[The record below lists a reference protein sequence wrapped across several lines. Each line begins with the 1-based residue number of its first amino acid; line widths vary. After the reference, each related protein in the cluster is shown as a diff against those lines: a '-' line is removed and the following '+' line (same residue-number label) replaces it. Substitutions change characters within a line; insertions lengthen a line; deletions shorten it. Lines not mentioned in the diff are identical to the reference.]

1 MKPLYLR
8 FDNKQAARDALLSNG
23 FGLTEDGNLYN
34 PRCEIDIVGVIHG
47 AVTTDNDGNVIHREP
62 DVYGYH
68 VNLLVHDGYIPPKSA
83 GVIDVKTPAR
93 RWAGY

>member
-8 FDNKQAARDALLSNG
+8 FDNKQAAHDALLANG
-23 FGLTEDGNLYN
+23 FELAEDGNLYHSQ
-34 PRCEIDIVGVIHG
+34 CEIDIVGVIRG
-47 AVTTDNDGNVIHREP
+47 AVTTDNDGNVTHREP

-68 VNLLVHDGYIPPKSA
+68 VNLLVPDDYVPPNSA
-83 GVIDVKTPAR
+83 AVIDVKTPDR